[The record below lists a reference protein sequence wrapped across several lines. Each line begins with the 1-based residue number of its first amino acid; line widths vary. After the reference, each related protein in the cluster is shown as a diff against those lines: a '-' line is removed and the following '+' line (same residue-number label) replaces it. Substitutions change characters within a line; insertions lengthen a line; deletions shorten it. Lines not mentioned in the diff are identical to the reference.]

1 MINREGDIMEK
12 KSNKSGN
19 KVLMFFIVL
28 LGISFIVK
36 NFTPYKIGVVGDIA
50 VFGIAITV
58 IVLSWIERSAVKVIL
73 SFVFLLVII
82 IINIG
87 IRI

>member
-1 MINREGDIMEK
+1 MEE
-12 KSNKSGN
+12 KSNKSGD
-19 KVLMFFIVL
+19 KVLMFFMAL
-28 LGISFIVK
+28 LGISFIV
-36 NFTPYKIGVVGDIA
+36 NNLTPYKIGIVGDIA
-50 VFGIAITV
+50 VFGIAITI
-58 IVLSWIERSAVKVIL
+58 IVLSWVERSTVKVML